1 MAEVTREQWTSAA
14 YQIAEHLEALKRI
27 ASSLGIDGLNIGIFT
42 NPQHGSYAFH
52 LFHDKQNEV
61 RKCFEVRVCKDEII
75 FEEDDE
81 AYKRYKRT

>member
-14 YQIAEHLEALKRI
+14 YQIAEHLEALKKI
-27 ASSLGIDGLNIGIFT
+27 ASSLGIDGLNIGIST
-42 NPQHGSYAFH
+42 NPEYGSFAFH

-61 RKCFEVRVCKDEII
+61 RKCFEVQVYKDEII
-75 FEEDDE
+75 FEEDNE